1 MSVPCWS
8 WLHAFSV
15 CLSVLTHAGKQRHDL
30 QFPLSQQTLVPK
42 LPLSKS
48 EVTLPDSLMENAI
61 FLQIPRPLWAQIALN
76 KVVFYNKL
84 NVIMW
89 FATKGHCLY
98 FPMNSVH
105 IRFPGIRR
113 PSLYPDYKDYT
124 IYISI
129 YCVYYKYTDLYKTI
143 REAARII
150 TVFTRHILLRE
161 IHSVNTINTVSLVIY
176 NTVIVCW
183 TCMAAQCYVS
193 FNCSHLLK
201 HP

>member
-1 MSVPCWS
+1 MTCSFPYHSRLWS
-8 WLHAFSV
+8 LS
-15 CLSVLTHAGKQRHDL
+15 CLSLNLKLHCLILWWRMLFFCRFQDHFER
-30 QFPLSQQTLVPK
+30 K
-42 LPLSKS
+42 LPLIKS
-48 EVTLPDSLMENAI
+48 CFIT
-61 FLQIPRPLWAQIALN
+61 
-76 KVVFYNKL
+76 KL

-98 FPMNSVH
+98 FPMDSVH

-129 YCVYYKYTDLYKTI
+129 YCVYYKYTDLYKSI